1 MADEN
6 RIQDPFSLIPEE
18 EKEDLV
24 QDILGLDQSTG
35 LIKEDDESFFDT
47 FLDTPGVGFGPLSIK
62 QTYQPALSLAKS
74 LSASVKKV
82 VPNFRKFVLD
92 QQYLSKEEDI
102 RVELGIKKPRYSFG
116 VGFGEGAASRMI
128 RGQEQNLLESA
139 RAEQEEIFNSYTPQK
154 KAEIVNNY
162 IDFIQDN
169 ADEWN
174 ELQNQIDSINKTAN
188 LSKTE
193 KALSAGF
200 DSLILMTPAILGVQ
214 WNKKPSIYSAHACSF
229 WLL

>member
-1 MADEN
+1 MMN
-6 RIQDPFSLIPEE
+6 LSLIPF
-18 EKEDLV
+18 
-24 QDILGLDQSTG
+24 
-35 LIKEDDESFFDT
+35 LIH
-47 FLDTPGVGFGPLSIK
+47 PGVGFGPLSIK
-62 QTYQPALSLAKS
+62 QTYQPALSLAKVT
-74 LSASVKKV
+74 SASVKKI

-162 IDFIQDN
+162 IDFIEDN
-169 ADEWN
+169 ADQWN

-200 DSLILMTPAILGVQ
+200 DSLILMTPAILGSMATKNPVFI
-214 WNKKPSIYSAHACSF
+214 PPMLAAF
-229 WLL
+229 GLLRDGIIIQTSSYERSWS

>member
-1 MADEN
+1 MG
-6 RIQDPFSLIPEE
+6 
-18 EKEDLV
+18 K
-24 QDILGLDQSTG
+24 
-35 LIKEDDESFFDT
+35 
-47 FLDTPGVGFGPLSIK
+47 
-62 QTYQPALSLAKS
+62 
-74 LSASVKKV
+74 
-82 VPNFRKFVLD
+82 
-92 QQYLSKEEDI
+92 
-102 RVELGIKKPRYSFG
+102 KKPRYSFG

-200 DSLILMTPAILGVQ
+200 DSLILMTPAILATMCD
-214 WNKKPSIYSAHACSF
+214 KKPGILFRPCLQ
-229 WLL
+229 LLVTMRWDHHTDKPV